1 VRFNLAV
8 QLHRS
13 GYEPALRE
21 AASCNRCSK
30 RKQKGN
36 SVKKIILGV
45 LLLLGICVFGGSR
58 VDAQNPSPASA
69 PSAATADA
77 LTDGQLALL
86 RKDIRSIK
94 KQLIATNLNLT
105 DAEAT
110 KFWPVYD
117 QYSADY
123 GKINET
129 RATIIKEYSDG
140 YGSLTDEQADN
151 LIRRWLDTDISTS
164 QLRQK
169 YVPIMRRVLPGK
181 KAATFFQLDRRISM
195 MIDLQLTSQ
204 LPLAQSQE

>member
-1 VRFNLAV
+1 M
-8 QLHRS
+8 
-13 GYEPALRE
+13 
-21 AASCNRCSK
+21 
-30 RKQKGN
+30 
-36 SVKKIILGV
+36 KKIILGV

-58 VDAQNPSPASA
+58 VDAQNPSPAPAS
-69 PSAATADA
+69 SAATADA

-117 QYSADY
+117 QYSADF

-164 QLRQK
+164 HSFSST
-169 YVPIMRRVLPGK
+169 
-181 KAATFFQLDRRISM
+181 AAS
-195 MIDLQLTSQ
+195 
-204 LPLAQSQE
+204 A